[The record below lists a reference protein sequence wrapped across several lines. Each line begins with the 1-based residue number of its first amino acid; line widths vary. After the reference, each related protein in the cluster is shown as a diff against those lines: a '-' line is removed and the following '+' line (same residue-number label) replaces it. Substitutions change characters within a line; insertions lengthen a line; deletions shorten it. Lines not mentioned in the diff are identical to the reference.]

1 MARIGITNTFVNT
14 MITALQAPEWEE
26 LLHWW
31 AIEVD
36 PYRKFQGLIIDS
48 IGIDAMLHLLTE
60 TSVFLS
66 LPNGCLCQ
74 VTGVPIVF
82 TTPNVQNDHISFPQQ
97 PCEKSGTTSN
107 QKRPLLGLDKE
118 ERPRKHQKLTSSG
131 SGVKS
136 SKTTK
141 YVQPVLGLPGN

>member
-1 MARIGITNTFVNT
+1 
-14 MITALQAPEWEE
+14 
-26 LLHWW
+26 
-31 AIEVD
+31 
-36 PYRKFQGLIIDS
+36 
-48 IGIDAMLHLLTE
+48 MLHLLTE

-82 TTPNVQNDHISFPQQ
+82 ITPNVQNDHSSFPLQ
-97 PCEKSGTTSN
+97 PYEKSGTISDK
-107 QKRPLLGLDKE
+107 KRSFPALDKE
-118 ERPRKHQKLTSSG
+118 ERPRKHQKLTSIR

-136 SKTTK
+136 SKTTG

>member
-1 MARIGITNTFVNT
+1 
-14 MITALQAPEWEE
+14 
-26 LLHWW
+26 
-31 AIEVD
+31 
-36 PYRKFQGLIIDS
+36 LIIDS

-74 VTGVPIVF
+74 LTGVPIVLI
-82 TTPNVQNDHISFPQQ
+82 TPNVQNDHISFPLQ
-97 PCEKSGTTSN
+97 PCEKSGTLSN
-107 QKRPLLGLDKE
+107 KKRSFPALDKE
-118 ERPRKHQKLTSSG
+118 ERLSKHQKLANFTTSR

-136 SKTTK
+136 SKTTG